1 MSNLNFFRV
10 MQASNFDAQSIPCNA
25 GSVSF
30 SGGKGYYVA
39 QAVVLGEGIGPVTC
53 SFNAQ
58 SVPDRFRLYWS
69 GSTVAD
75 SLVVGDGL
83 KTPSSYNS
91 YTSSFSS
98 VTSLTEY
105 NYNYSKNEWTT
116 GSAQSVSYN
125 SASFPPQ
132 SADTGNFRR
141 DNGDPNEVNLT
152 LSSSVGHLQY
162 GNWGAQKGVV
172 PNFPVGSGQNYS
184 QSCVEGNV
192 LLSFYKHTKLPT
204 TFDIIIEGPD
214 NGTAWDLFSVSC
226 PTDSTVFSSSV
237 LDAGT
242 ERIVYHTAPT
252 FDLRPGMT
260 LYSDSALQH
269 PASGSIETAHD
280 AIFFPISG
288 TLPTNPTSTGP
299 LTGEYACY
307 NNPFVDLS
315 SGEQRIKVSKGSS
328 SSPGMIR
335 AIECN
340 PSP

>member
-10 MQASNFDAQSIPCNA
+10 MRASNFDAQSIPCNA
-25 GSVSF
+25 GNVSF

-75 SLVVGDGL
+75 SLVVGDSL
-83 KTPSSYNS
+83 KTLSSYNS

-141 DNGDPNEVNLT
+141 DNGDSNEVNLT

-184 QSCVEGNV
+184 QSCVDGNV
-192 LLSFYKHTKLPT
+192 LLSFYKHTKLPNS
-204 TFDIIIEGPD
+204 FDIIIEGPD
-214 NGTAWDLFSVSC
+214 SGTLWDLFSVSC
-226 PTDSTVFSSSV
+226 PTGNTLHSSSV
-237 LDAGT
+237 LDAGS

-260 LYSDSALQH
+260 LYSDSLLTH
-269 PASGSIETAHD
+269 PASASIETSHD
-280 AIFFPISG
+280 GSFFVISG
-288 TLPTNPTSTGP
+288 SLPTNPPTTGRT
-299 LTGEYACY
+299 TGIYSCY
-307 NNPFVDLS
+307 NNPFLE
-315 SGEQRIKVSKGSS
+315 GAENRIKISKGSS
-328 SSPGMIR
+328 SSPGVIR
-335 AIECN
+335 AIDCFF
-340 PSP
+340 P